1 VDSHFGSAEG
11 PLITKL
17 NSRFLVNAV
26 GALLVCASLLFITL
40 QAWSFRDQLMTWEPG
55 LAALAGLPIGI
66 LVYALGCRFHAAAWK
81 MILIGLERQERASEQ
96 LVTLFARSQLG
107 KYIPGNVAHLAG
119 RHLLSRQLGY
129 SHGSLVLSTFYE
141 FSGLISAAGTLSALA
156 LALIVSDKLP
166 DEIHSLV
173 FAVPVLVLTLPALHL
188 THRLMAKYSPGFKSY
203 RLADSKISASVL
215 IAAYGMY
222 LLFFLLA
229 GCSMMVVVTVVSD
242 MPELQSWFLILL
254 AFSVSWILGF
264 VTPGAP
270 SGIGVREAVLL
281 YMLSPLIGASHAFIV
296 SILFR
301 VVTISGDLVFWLIL
315 ESRVRWAKTAA

>member
-1 VDSHFGSAEG
+1 LA
-11 PLITKL
+11 
-17 NSRFLVNAV
+17 SRRVNR
-26 GALLVCASLLFITL
+26 GYRLGRPKRYPRLTR
-40 QAWSFRDQLMTWEPG
+40 RDAKP
-55 LAALAGLPIGI
+55 
-66 LVYALGCRFHAAAWK
+66 
-81 MILIGLERQERASEQ
+81 SEVRN
-96 LVTLFARSQLG
+96 L
-107 KYIPGNVAHLAG
+107 
-119 RHLLSRQLGY
+119 
-129 SHGSLVLSTFYE
+129 
-141 FSGLISAAGTLSALA
+141 
-156 LALIVSDKLP
+156 
-166 DEIHSLV
+166 
-173 FAVPVLVLTLPALHL
+173 
-188 THRLMAKYSPGFKSY
+188 AKYSPGFKSY